1 MAPVIVIDV
10 PQQLIVGTRQD
21 FKERVR
27 LHMLS
32 GSDVIIDLSTT
43 TYLDS
48 SGCGVLVNLAH
59 TARDYRRRLIV
70 CGANEDLRTLF
81 ELTKLDVELNLVRDV
96 EAARQ
101 QMMGAA

>member
-1 MAPVIVIDV
+1 MAPHIVIDV
-10 PQQLIVGTRQD
+10 PKQLIVGTRQA

-27 LHMLS
+27 LHLLN

-59 TARDYRRRLIV
+59 AARDYRRRVIV
-70 CGANEDLRTLF
+70 CGANEDLRVLF
-81 ELTKLDVELNLVRDV
+81 ELTKLDHELNLATDV

-101 QMMGAA
+101 MLGAA